1 MTWDEQ
7 PGTERWR
14 RVRRRVN
21 RVWAD
26 DDPPTLIHG
35 VPPLDLW
42 DMRRPLPAPVDLEQQ
57 ASFDFAHR
65 VGAVMLAR
73 GASMEDV
80 EASIRAAALA
90 MGLPSPEVDVTFT
103 SIVVSVRPD
112 PARPPLTSVSVV
124 RQRSDDHS
132 RLADTHQLLIA
143 LAAGKLDR
151 TGAFDRLARIEGRP
165 HPYGPNLVTLARGVL
180 AGAIV
185 AQLGGTWAG
194 AIVVAT
200 VAMLIDLVGRWLAR
214 RRVPTFY
221 LNVVA
226 GLIATLAAAGTTVIG
241 AQQTP
246 SLVVAGSIV
255 VLLPGGTLVNGVRD
269 ALSGY
274 VVTGTARVFEVLL
287 VVSGLVGGVAL
298 GLSLSRALGV
308 DMSVDPGMFGLDAL
322 PVRVL
327 SAAVAAV
334 AAAVTYYAPYRLL
347 PAAALSGALGM
358 LVLSVVQPVGLTGVP
373 GYALAAFVVG
383 LSGYVLANAQRAL
396 PMMVVVP
403 GILSLLPGLTL
414 YTGLLELS
422 TGQAAEGLV
431 TMVDAGA
438 RGLAIAAAVLVAEL
452 IGQPVRRRIQHR
464 AFPVAGRSPGEPPR
478 LPA

>member
-1 MTWDEQ
+1 MTWDDQ
-7 PGTERWR
+7 PGAERWR
-14 RVRRRVN
+14 RVRRGVN

-42 DMRRPLPAPVDLEQQ
+42 AARRPLPAPVDVEQQ
-57 ASFDFAHR
+57 RSFDFAHR

-73 GASMEDV
+73 GASMDDV

-112 PARPPLTSVSVV
+112 PALPPLTSVSVV

-132 RLADTHQLLIA
+132 RLADTHQLLVA
-143 LAAGKLDR
+143 LAAGRLDR
-151 TGAFDRLARIEGRP
+151 AGAFDRLAHIEARP

-194 AIVVAT
+194 AVVVAA
-200 VAMLIDLVGRWLAR
+200 VAMLIDVIGRGLAR
-214 RRVPTFY
+214 HRVPTFY

-226 GLIATLAAAGTTVIG
+226 GLVATLAAAVTTVIG

-287 VVSGLVGGVAL
+287 VVAGLVGGVAMGLAL
-298 GLSLSRALGV
+298 GRALGV
-308 DMSVDPGMFGLDAL
+308 DMSVDPGMFGFDAL
-322 PVRVL
+322 PVRVA
-327 SAAVAAV
+327 SAAVAAT
-334 AAAVTYYAPYRLL
+334 AAAVTYYAPYRML
-347 PAAALSGALGM
+347 PAAALSGTLGM
-358 LVLSVVQPVGLTGVP
+358 LVLSVVQPLGVVGVP
-373 GYALAAFVVG
+373 SYALAAFVVG

-452 IGQPVRRRIQHR
+452 IGSPVRRRVLHR
-464 AFPVAGRSPGEPPR
+464 GRPLVTRRPT
-478 LPA
+478 

>member
-1 MTWDEQ
+1 MSWEDG
-7 PGTERWR
+7 PGGQRWQ
-14 RVRRRVN
+14 RVRKRVN

-42 DMRRPLPAPVDLEQQ
+42 DVQRPLPAPVDVEQQ
-57 ASFDFAHR
+57 RSFDFAHR

-73 GASMEDV
+73 GASMDDV

-132 RLADTHQLLIA
+132 RLADVHQLLIA
-143 LAAGKLDR
+143 LAGGKLDR
-151 TGAFDRLARIEGRP
+151 TGAFDRLAQIEDRP
-165 HPYGPNLVTLARGVL
+165 HPYGPTAVTLARGVL

-194 AIVVAT
+194 ALVVAT
-200 VAMLIDLVGRWLAR
+200 VAMLIDLIGRWLAR
-214 RRVPTFY
+214 HRVPTFY

-226 GLIATLAAAGTTVIG
+226 GLVATLAAAATTLIG

-269 ALSGY
+269 GLSGY
-274 VVTGTARVFEVLL
+274 AVTATARIFEVLL
-287 VVSGLVGGVAL
+287 VVAGLVGGVSLGLAL
-298 GLSLSRALGV
+298 GRQFGV
-308 DMSVDPGMFGLDAL
+308 DMSVNPDLLGLDAL
-322 PVRVL
+322 PVRVA
-327 SAAVAAV
+327 SAAVAAT
-334 AAAVTYYAPYRLL
+334 AAAVTYYIPYRLL

-358 LVLSVVQPVGLTGVP
+358 LVLSLVEAAGVSGVP
-373 GYALAAFVVG
+373 SYALAAFVVG

-422 TGQAAEGLV
+422 TGQAADGLV

-452 IGQPVRRRIQHR
+452 IGQPVRRRILHR
-464 AFPVAGRSPGEPPR
+464 VYPAANRAAGPR
-478 LPA
+478 PRP

>member
-1 MTWDEQ
+1 MTWEQ
-7 PGTERWR
+7 EPGGQRWR
-14 RVRRRVN
+14 RVRQRVN
-21 RVWAD
+21 RVWVD
-26 DDPPTLIHG
+26 EDPPTLIHA

-42 DMRRPLPAPVDLEQQ
+42 DVQRPLPAPVDVEQQ
-57 ASFDFAHR
+57 RSFDFAHR

-112 PARPPLTSVSVV
+112 PGQPPLTSVSVV

-132 RLADTHQLLIA
+132 RLADIHQLLIA
-143 LAAGKLDR
+143 LAAGKLNR
-151 TGAFDRLARIEGRP
+151 GAAFDRLAQIEKRP
-165 HPYGPNLVTLARGVL
+165 HPYGPNAVTLARGVL

-194 AIVVAT
+194 AVVVAT
-200 VAMLIDLVGRWLAR
+200 LAMLIDVIGRWLAR
-214 RRVPTFY
+214 HRVPNFY

-226 GLIATLAAAGTTVIG
+226 GLVATLAAAVTTMIG

-269 ALSGY
+269 IISGY
-274 VVTGTARVFEVLL
+274 VVTGTARVSEVLL
-287 VVSGLVGGVAL
+287 VVAGLVGGVAL
-298 GLSLSRALGV
+298 GLTIGRAAGV
-308 DMSVDPGMFGLDAL
+308 DMSVLPDSLGLDAL

-327 SAAVAAV
+327 SAAAAAT
-334 AAAVTYYAPYRLL
+334 AAAVTYYIPYRLL

-358 LVLSVVQPVGLTGVP
+358 LVLSLVEAAGVSGVP
-373 GYALAAFVVG
+373 SYALAAFVVG

-422 TGQAAEGLV
+422 TGQASAGLV
-431 TMVDAGA
+431 SMVDAGA

-452 IGQPVRRRIQHR
+452 IGQPVRRRILHR
-464 AFPVAGRSPGEPPR
+464 A
-478 LPA
+478 

>member
-1 MTWDEQ
+1 MSWEQ
-7 PGTERWR
+7 EPGGQRWQ
-14 RVRRRVN
+14 RVRQQVN

-26 DDPPTLIHG
+26 EDPPTLIHA

-42 DMRRPLPAPVDLEQQ
+42 DVQRPLPAPADLEQQ
-57 ASFDFAHR
+57 RSFDFAHR
-65 VGAVMLAR
+65 VGAGMLAR

-80 EASIRAAALA
+80 EASIAAVALA

-103 SIVVSVRPD
+103 SVVVSVRPD
-112 PARPPLTSVSVV
+112 PGPPPLTSVSVV

-132 RLADTHQLLIA
+132 RLADTHQLLVA
-143 LAAGKLDR
+143 LANGQLDR
-151 TGAFDRLARIEGRP
+151 DAAFERLADIEQRP
-165 HPYGPNLVTLARGVL
+165 HPWGPNVVTLARGVL

-185 AQLGGTWAG
+185 AQLGGSWKG
-194 AIVVAT
+194 AVVVAA
-200 VAMLIDLVGRWLAR
+200 VAMLIDLVGRWLGR
-214 RRVPTFY
+214 HRVPTFY

-226 GLIATLAAAGTTVIG
+226 GLVATLAAATTTLIG

-246 SLVVAGSIV
+246 ALVVAGSIV

-298 GLSLSRALGV
+298 GIGVTRAFGV
-308 DMSVDPGMFGLDAL
+308 DMSVNPDTLSLDDL
-322 PVRVL
+322 PVRVA
-327 SAAVAAV
+327 SAAVAAT
-334 AAAVTYYAPYRLL
+334 AAAIMYYTPYRLL
-347 PAAALSGALGM
+347 PAAAVSGALGM
-358 LVLSVVQPVGLTGVP
+358 LVLSLVEAAGVSGVP
-373 GYALAAFVVG
+373 SYALAAFVVG

-396 PMMVVVP
+396 LMMVVVP
-403 GILSLLPGLTL
+403 GILSLLPGLVL

-422 TGQAAEGLV
+422 TGQASQGLV
-431 TMVDAGA
+431 SMVDAGA

-452 IGQPVRRRIQHR
+452 IGQPVRRRILRR
-464 AFPVAGRSPGEPPR
+464 A
-478 LPA
+478 